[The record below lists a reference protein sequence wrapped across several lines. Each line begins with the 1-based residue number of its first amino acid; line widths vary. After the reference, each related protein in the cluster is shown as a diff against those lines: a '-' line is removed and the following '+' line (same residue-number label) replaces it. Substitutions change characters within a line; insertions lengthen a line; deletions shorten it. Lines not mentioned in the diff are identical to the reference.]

1 MINKIS
7 FPSTCG
13 HTDREMELTEREK
26 RRGLPSHAGGIRQ
39 EGTKACHTKKKLKRV
54 YFPLARKREKTPPLH
69 FYCFLLLIFP
79 VHEYLFH
86 PPERLKDEAPRSTRL
101 LQEGRPPEG
110 R

>member
-1 MINKIS
+1 MRTYGPGNGTYGKGKKTGIA
-7 FPSTCG
+7 FPC
-13 HTDREMELTEREK
+13 
-26 RRGLPSHAGGIRQ
+26 RRNPAGGH
-39 EGTKACHTKKKLKRV
+39 EGLSYEKKLKRV